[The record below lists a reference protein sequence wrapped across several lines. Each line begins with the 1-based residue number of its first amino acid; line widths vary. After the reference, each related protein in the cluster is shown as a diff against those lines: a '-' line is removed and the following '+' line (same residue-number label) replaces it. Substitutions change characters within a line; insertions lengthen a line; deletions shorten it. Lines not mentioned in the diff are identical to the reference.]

1 MISYE
6 YYRSEVRV
14 MYLLIS
20 DSYALTSERLYCNR
34 NNVSFERI
42 RQISPEIVNFSADDI
57 EEILIFAIRNKEGGL
72 KVKTADCINL
82 TIDETSIRVD
92 YGKMQEY
99 DDIAINIRRRLF
111 GNLVSSGRMKND
123 EFIPDIVLIDSIKD
137 YNYIKVGKA
146 SITKENQSWFNKVVE
161 LTQTWKWDDIISMSP
176 SANEIEETDFWNDA
190 ACLSKLSFALSKLAT
205 KSNRKASQDEIRRI
219 KQYGEYFLK
228 VINRCIELEPN
239 MSMHKSSL
247 AYYYYLL
254 YMSNKKE
261 EYFEKALPLF
271 HDLSETSNEKYKEI
285 YRYANLLQYHIGA
298 FDGKY
303 TAEWFNEL
311 NNVVK
316 KYEWLIEEYQKL
328 NEERQKKYKKY
339 YIGALFEY
347 GKVNI
352 NQFMKRAWDSYFNNV
367 YAHVEIKSYYID
379 DTQMQRINKSAE
391 YLKNAIALSPDKVN
405 RNNIDDNPNF
415 FELRYRLAQI
425 EQTKG
430 ITLLMR
436 GQPIEELLEYFERS
450 VKYADDVLNAAQELR
465 NTGFR
470 GFKFP
475 DYVNPIKAISL
486 FFLHDYNKCHRCFIN
501 AKPYMLFEEARIFVL
516 SDDIGEAIRVLAQIP
531 ENDKCRNKANKLRD
545 SIEGR

>member
-1 MISYE
+1 
-6 YYRSEVRV
+6 

-42 RQISPEIVNFSADDI
+42 RQISPEIVNFSAEDI
-57 EEILIFAIRNKEGGL
+57 EEILIFAIRNTEGGL

-99 DDIAINIRRRLF
+99 DETCINVRRRLY
-111 GNLVSSGRMKND
+111 GNLVSSGRMKKN

-146 SITKENQSWFNKVVE
+146 SIKKENQSWYNKVTE
-161 LTQTWKWDDIISMSP
+161 LTQTGEWNEIIAMSP
-176 SANEIEETDFWNDA
+176 SANEIEKTDFWNEA

-205 KSNRKASQDEIRRI
+205 KTSRRPSPNELKI
-219 KQYGEYFLK
+219 ARQYGEYFLI

-247 AYYYYLL
+247 AYYYYSL
-254 YMSNKKE
+254 YMTNKKE
-261 EYFEKALPLF
+261 EYFEKALPLYIE
-271 HDLSETSNEKYKEI
+271 LSETSNEKYKEL
-285 YRYANLLQYHIGA
+285 YRLATIKRYHLA
-298 FDGKY
+298 TTNWDGKY
-303 TAEWFNEL
+303 TSEWFSKLKDIVE
-311 NNVVK
+311 
-316 KYEWLIEEYQKL
+316 KYEWLIQEYQNL
-328 NEERQKKYKKY
+328 DEERQKKYKKY
-339 YIGALFEY
+339 YIGSLFGY
-347 GKVNI
+347 AKVNI
-352 NQFMKRAWDSYFNNV
+352 DYFMKSTWDNYFNNV
-367 YAHVEIKSYYID
+367 YAREEIKNYYKDDIQMNRID
-379 DTQMQRINKSAE
+379 KCAE
-391 YLKNAIALSPDKVN
+391 YLHIVLELSPDQVN
-405 RNNIDDNPNF
+405 RNNIDNNPNY

-430 ITLLMR
+430 IILLMR
-436 GQPIEELLEYFERS
+436 GQPIEELLECFERS

-486 FFLHDYNKCHRCFIN
+486 FFLHEYNKCHRCFIN

-545 SIEGR
+545 SLEGR